1 MITDKQIQWLLPVY
15 QEANAILDRI
25 PDFDSSCR
33 THGIDANYF
42 KDRMLVRCD
51 FIYDENKGLYE
62 EQYGDHGEIHQDIY
76 GKTKREILRHIVNA
90 CIFDEAYHH
99 YAHRK
104 FNEECLK
111 RNIDPHAGTTFDS
124 QYFVYA
130 KEREN
135 YCQSIVNQY
144 IDTIE
149 DSVFPPDSKNS
160 ENERNKSLEKQQYLS
175 VILENGKSIVK
186 VYVPEINKYS
196 YCKLDIYKKNGVL
209 LKTYAINQM
218 NSEYNISSFDE
229 KIYVFLFV
237 DDTILASLDIE
248 KTIN

>member
-1 MITDKQIQWLLPVY
+1 MITEKQIQWLLPVY

-25 PDFDSSCR
+25 PNFDSTCR

-62 EQYGDHGEIHQDIY
+62 EMYGDHGEIHQDIY
-76 GKTKREILRHIVNA
+76 GKTKRVILRHIVNA
-90 CIFDEAYHH
+90 CIFDEAYDH
-99 YAHRK
+99 YAYKK
-104 FNEECLK
+104 FNEECFK
-111 RNIDPHAGTTFDS
+111 RNIDPKAGTTFNS

-130 KEREN
+130 KERES

-149 DSVFPPDSKNS
+149 DSVFPPDSTNS
-160 ENERNKSLEKQQYLS
+160 ENERKKSLEKQQYLS
-175 VILENGKSIVK
+175 VVSKNCKSIVK
-186 VYVPEINKYS
+186 VYVPKINKYS

-209 LKTYAINQM
+209 LKTSAINQM
-218 NSEYNISSFDE
+218 NSEYDISSFGK
-229 KIYVFLFV
+229 KIYVFLNV

-248 KTIN
+248 KYY

>member
-1 MITDKQIQWLLPVY
+1 MITEKQIQWLLPVY

-25 PDFDSSCR
+25 PNFDSTCR

-62 EQYGDHGEIHQDIY
+62 EMYGDHGEIHQDIY
-76 GKTKREILRHIVNA
+76 GKSKREILRHIVNA
-90 CIFDEAYHH
+90 CIFDEAYDH
-99 YAHRK
+99 YAYKK
-104 FNEECLK
+104 FNEECFK
-111 RNIDPHAGTTFDS
+111 RNIDPKAGTTFNS

-130 KEREN
+130 KERES

-149 DSVFPPDSKNS
+149 DSVFPPDSTNS

-175 VILENGKSIVK
+175 VFLENGKSIVK

-209 LKTYAINQM
+209 LKTSAINQM
-218 NSEYNISSFDE
+218 NSEYNISSFGE

-248 KTIN
+248 NTNN

>member
-25 PDFDSSCR
+25 PDFDSTCS

-76 GKTKREILRHIVNA
+76 GKTKIEILRHIVNA

-99 YAHRK
+99 YAHQK

-111 RNIDPHAGTTFDS
+111 RNIDPKADTTFDS

-130 KEREN
+130 KDREN

-149 DSVFPPDSKNS
+149 DSVFPPDSTNS

-175 VILENGKSIVK
+175 VFLENGKSIVK

-209 LKTYAINQM
+209 LKTSAINQM
-218 NSEYNISSFDE
+218 NSEYNISSFGE

-248 KTIN
+248 KTID

>member
-1 MITDKQIQWLLPVY
+1 MITEKQIQWLLPVY

-25 PDFDSSCR
+25 PNFDSTCR

-62 EQYGDHGEIHQDIY
+62 EMYGDHGEIHQDIY

-90 CIFDEAYHH
+90 CIFDEAYDH
-99 YAHRK
+99 YAYKK
-104 FNEECLK
+104 FNEECFK
-111 RNIDPHAGTTFDS
+111 RNIDPKAGTTFNS

-130 KEREN
+130 KERES

-149 DSVFPPDSKNS
+149 DSVFPPDSTNS
-160 ENERNKSLEKQQYLS
+160 ENERKKSFEKQQYLS
-175 VILENGKSIVK
+175 VVSKNCKSIVK
-186 VYVPEINKYS
+186 VYVPKINKYS
-196 YCKLDIYKKNGVL
+196 YCKLDIYKK
-209 LKTYAINQM
+209 KW
-218 NSEYNISSFDE
+218 SSTKDFCHKSDE
-229 KIYVFLFV
+229 L
-237 DDTILASLDIE
+237 
-248 KTIN
+248 

>member
-25 PDFDSSCR
+25 PDFDSTCS

-51 FIYDENKGLYE
+51 FIYDDNKGLYE

-76 GKTKREILRHIVNA
+76 GKTKIEILRHIVNA

-99 YAHRK
+99 YAHQK

-111 RNIDPHAGTTFDS
+111 RNIDPKADTTFDS

-130 KEREN
+130 KDREN

-149 DSVFPPDSKNS
+149 DMSTMRKIEQDNAARAIATSTTFDKERCIEKSKNADAD
-160 ENERNKSLEKQQYLS
+160 KFLYSLNIPLCGRDVSKRIMTE
-175 VILENGKSIVK
+175 
-186 VYVPEINKYS
+186 YS
-196 YCKLDIYKKNGVL
+196 FEEFEEL
-209 LKTYAINQM
+209 
-218 NSEYNISSFDE
+218 
-229 KIYVFLFV
+229 
-237 DDTILASLDIE
+237 
-248 KTIN
+248 

>member
-1 MITDKQIQWLLPVY
+1 MFSIKYFLPKDIIQQDEIVFFLLHQSQAFQP
-15 QEANAILDRI
+15 ALGRI
-25 PDFDSSCR
+25 DL
-33 THGIDANYF
+33 Y
-42 KDRMLVRCD
+42 L
-51 FIYDENKGLYE
+51 GLL
-62 EQYGDHGEIHQDIY
+62 QKAFDHGEIHQDIY
-76 GKTKREILRHIVNA
+76 GKTKIEILRHIVNA

-99 YAHRK
+99 YAHQK

-111 RNIDPHAGTTFDS
+111 RNIDPKADTTFDS

-130 KEREN
+130 KDREN

-149 DSVFPPDSKNS
+149 DSVFPPDSTNF

-175 VILENGKSIVK
+175 VFLENGKSILK

-209 LKTYAINQM
+209 L
-218 NSEYNISSFDE
+218 
-229 KIYVFLFV
+229 V

-248 KTIN
+248 KTID

>member
-1 MITDKQIQWLLPVY
+1 MITEKQIQWLLPVY

-25 PDFDSSCR
+25 PNFDSTCR

-62 EQYGDHGEIHQDIY
+62 EMYGDHGEIHQDIY

-90 CIFDEAYHH
+90 CIFDEAYDH
-99 YAHRK
+99 YAYKK
-104 FNEECLK
+104 FNEECFK
-111 RNIDPHAGTTFDS
+111 RNIDPKAGTTFNS

-130 KEREN
+130 KERES

-149 DSVFPPDSKNS
+149 DSVFPPDSTNS
-160 ENERNKSLEKQQYLS
+160 ENERKKSLEKQQYLS
-175 VILENGKSIVK
+175 VVSKNCKSIVK
-186 VYVPEINKYS
+186 VYVPKINKYS

-209 LKTYAINQM
+209 LKTSAINQM
-218 NSEYNISSFDE
+218 NSEYDISSFGK
-229 KIYVFLFV
+229 KIYVFLNV

-248 KTIN
+248 KYY

>member
-1 MITDKQIQWLLPVY
+1 MITEKQIQWLLPVY

-25 PDFDSSCR
+25 PNFDSTCR

-62 EQYGDHGEIHQDIY
+62 EMYGDHGEIHQDIY
-76 GKTKREILRHIVNA
+76 GKSKREILRHIVNA
-90 CIFDEAYHH
+90 CIFDEAYDH
-99 YAHRK
+99 YAYKK

-111 RNIDPHAGTTFDS
+111 RNIDPKADTTFDS

-130 KEREN
+130 KDREN

-149 DSVFPPDSKNS
+149 DSVFPPDSTNS

-175 VILENGKSIVK
+175 VFLENGKSIVK

-209 LKTYAINQM
+209 LKTSAINQM
-218 NSEYNISSFDE
+218 NSEYNISSFGE

-248 KTIN
+248 NTNN